1 MKVLSE
7 YIYCIIIAAIAVGVV
22 ENIGPAAGKMRHHV
36 EFVASLVLLLSIIA
50 PSKEL
55 ISEIY
60 QEYCSTENEIESPDY
75 GDSEKNEDP
84 YFAVKETVRI
94 EISNEVKSILSENF
108 QVSSENISV
117 FPELI
122 YDNEKYITL
131 TGIKVTVP
139 EKYSGSFSIME
150 KKIEEKFFVDTVVSA
165 EKRTYTEI

>member
-1 MKVLSE
+1 M
-7 YIYCIIIAAIAVGVV
+7 
-22 ENIGPAAGKMRHHV
+22 
-36 EFVASLVLLLSIIA
+36 
-50 PSKEL
+50 
-55 ISEIY
+55 
-60 QEYCSTENEIESPDY
+60 
-75 GDSEKNEDP
+75 
-84 YFAVKETVRI
+84 RI

-122 YDNEKYITL
+122 YDDEKYITL
-131 TGIKVTVP
+131 TGIKVTVR